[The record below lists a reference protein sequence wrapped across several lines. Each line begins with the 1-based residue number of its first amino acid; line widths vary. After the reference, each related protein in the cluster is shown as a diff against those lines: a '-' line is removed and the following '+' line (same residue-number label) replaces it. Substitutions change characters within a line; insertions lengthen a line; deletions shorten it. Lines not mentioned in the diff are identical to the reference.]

1 MSSRYLYSPYSR
13 SAPLMT
19 HTRTALSISN
29 QQPIL
34 PRAAGP
40 TRTVWMLATV
50 RKAGLFLTSR
60 QGSCRRNFF
69 YFNFTMVIIGN
80 TRVEDNLDASNHS

>member
-29 QQPIL
+29 QEPIL

-50 RKAGLFLTSR
+50 RKAGLFLTSEAR
-60 QGSCRRNFF
+60 VMQEKFF
-69 YFNFTMVIIGN
+69 
-80 TRVEDNLDASNHS
+80 LL

>member
-1 MSSRYLYSPYSR
+1 
-13 SAPLMT
+13 MT

-29 QQPIL
+29 QEPIL

-50 RKAGLFLTSR
+50 RKAGLFLTSEAR
-60 QGSCRRNFF
+60 VMQEKFF
-69 YFNFTMVIIGN
+69 
-80 TRVEDNLDASNHS
+80 LL